1 MRIKSSDLQV
11 ESISDSKPDI
21 SFDSILAKAIN
32 SMKQTFGSLIILQ
45 FFLLPPT
52 YMYSYNFID
61 LAYLTKIQ
69 TTTSNYGE

>member
-1 MRIKSSDLQV
+1 VD
-11 ESISDSKPDI
+11 SILDSKPDI
-21 SFDSILAKAIN
+21 SFDSFLAKAIN

-45 FFLLPPT
+45 FFLLPST